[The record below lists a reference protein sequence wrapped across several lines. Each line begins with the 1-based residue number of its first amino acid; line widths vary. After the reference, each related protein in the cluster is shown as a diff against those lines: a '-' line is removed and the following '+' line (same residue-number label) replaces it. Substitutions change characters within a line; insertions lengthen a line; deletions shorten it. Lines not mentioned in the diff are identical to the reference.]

1 MTVAMK
7 MEIKFERLK
16 QQFGCGYYSVCCR
29 DNCPCELK
37 NKEYDPVTMKELKKE
52 FDQEAMELFG

>member
-1 MTVAMK
+1 MTVATK

-29 DNCPCELK
+29 KCCPCELK
-37 NKEYDPVTMKELKKE
+37 NKEYEPVTMKELKKE

>member
-1 MTVAMK
+1 MMK
-7 MEIKFERLK
+7 KDLKKEKFYHLK

-29 DNCPCELK
+29 DCPCELK
-37 NKEYDPVTMKELKKE
+37 NQEYDPIIMHELKQE